1 MKLPMR
7 RPSGRR
13 GLTSRRTV
21 YAVLAFLLV
30 VGLLSDLPGRVCRGR
45 AASALSQ
52 NRPHVALAWVTRS
65 RSLSAWKPWAN
76 QEGDAATEA
85 LAYLRLNSASRAT
98 KTLDGIATPST
109 PFARTRAAL
118 QTLADCQRGD
128 LTLVPRLT
136 ADFVDQLPPPA
147 IFEAIVRCAQ
157 FNGRFEMARSV
168 VDDWQRQF
176 PADAAAAYQRGRNAE
191 LTERFD
197 ESITAYREALR
208 LQSDLCQAAFR
219 EGVVLAARRD
229 FEGSVDALRRC
240 NDTPCAAIA
249 AIERANSLWEL
260 QRIDEAWQTLAP
272 LIDLSPSSLVDPYLQ
287 ADHYVEED
295 RIAVVGSRI
304 AESRGDDPQA
314 IRLLQRALEYNPRNF
329 EAVGRLAAI
338 LRRSGQVEDADA
350 KSKDHQ
356 RMLGQRER
364 AVELRGRL
372 VDHPEDVEARLELA
386 KIYFEVESLA
396 DTQLEIDAILR
407 DQPDHEAAKRLLR
420 EVARQWSRMRGEGL
434 PGTADEVVTA
444 P

>member
-13 GLTSRRTV
+13 GLTSRRAV
-21 YAVLAFLLV
+21 YAILALSLLI
-30 VGLLSDLPGRVCRGR
+30 GLLSDLPGRVCRAQ
-45 AASALSQ
+45 AASALAH
-52 NRPHVALAWVTRS
+52 NRPHVALAWVARS
-65 RSLSAWKPWAN
+65 RSLSAWKPWAD
-76 QEGDAATEA
+76 QEADAATEA
-85 LAYLRLNSASRAT
+85 LAWLRLNSASRAT
-98 KTLDGIATPST
+98 QLLDGIAKPST
-109 PFARTRAAL
+109 RFARTRAAL
-118 QTLADCQRGD
+118 ETLADCQRGD
-128 LTLVPRLT
+128 LSLVPRLT
-136 ADFVDQLPPPA
+136 DDFVDQLPPQA

-176 PADAAAAYQRGRNAE
+176 PGDAAAAYQRGRNAE

-219 EGVVLAARRD
+219 EGVVLAERRD
-229 FEGSVDALRRC
+229 FDGSVAALRQC
-240 NDTPCAAIA
+240 DETPCAAIA

-272 LIDLSPSSLVDPYLQ
+272 LIDLRPASLVDPYLQ

-295 RIAVVGSRI
+295 RIAIVGSRI

-314 IRLLQRALEYNPRNF
+314 IRLLQRALDYNPRNF
-329 EAVGRLAAI
+329 EAVGRLAAV
-338 LRRSGQVEDADA
+338 LRRSGQVDAADA
-350 KSKDHQ
+350 KTKEQQ

-372 VDHPEDVEARLELA
+372 VDHPEDVEARIELA
-386 KIYFEVESLA
+386 KIYFDIESLA
-396 DTQLEIDAILR
+396 DTQLEIDTILR
-407 DQPDHEAAKRLLR
+407 SQPEHEAAKGLLR
-420 EVARQWSRMRGEGL
+420 EVARQWSRMRGEDR